1 MYEIIEEKEPLNA
14 IQVRNVRLR
23 TMGNLELLKG
33 TAAVSLLIIA
43 ILGGARGRWGEG
55 VGWQNAGFC
64 LGFDGDLMGFNGI
77 FMTNLDPVSNFK
89 LHN

>member
-1 MYEIIEEKEPLNA
+1 MIGFNTSEWHLYIYTYIHIYMYEIIEEKEPLNA

-55 VGWQNAGFC
+55 VG
-64 LGFDGDLMGFNGI
+64 
-77 FMTNLDPVSNFK
+77 
-89 LHN
+89 

>member
-43 ILGGARGRWGEG
+43 EG

-64 LGFDGDLMGFNGI
+64 LGLDGDLMGFNGI

>member
-1 MYEIIEEKEPLNA
+1 MIGFNTSEWHLSDIHIYMYEIIEEKEPLNA

-55 VGWQNAGFC
+55 VG
-64 LGFDGDLMGFNGI
+64 
-77 FMTNLDPVSNFK
+77 
-89 LHN
+89 